1 MYKGKG
7 TSMRIAGLD
16 IGDVRI
22 GIALSDESEFLA
34 SGVESYSCVGQ
45 VEQDAKA
52 IAGKLQVLGAGKVVF
67 GLPRNMNGT
76 DGPAT
81 EKVRAFARAFAVY
94 SDIPQAFMDERLTTA
109 QAQRTLIGANVSRK
123 KRKNVVDK
131 MAAQIILQN
140 YLDAKG
146 GGCV

>member
-1 MYKGKG
+1 
-7 TSMRIAGLD
+7 MRIAGLD

-34 SGVESYSCVGQ
+34 SGVESYTCVGQ
-45 VEQDAKA
+45 VEADAQA
-52 IAGKLQVLGAGKVVF
+52 VVQKLKTLGAQKVVF

-76 DGPAT
+76 EGPAT
-81 EKVRAFARAFAVY
+81 QKVRAFAQAFAMY
-94 SDIPQAFMDERLTTA
+94 SDMPQAFMDERLTTA

-123 KRKNVVDK
+123 KRKHVVDK

>member
-1 MYKGKG
+1 
-7 TSMRIAGLD
+7 MRIAGLD

-34 SGVESYSCVGQ
+34 SGVESYTCVGQ
-45 VEQDAKA
+45 VEADAQTVAQKLKA
-52 IAGKLQVLGAGKVVF
+52 LGAQKVVF

-76 DGPAT
+76 EGPAAQ
-81 EKVRAFARAFAVY
+81 KVRAFAHAFARY
-94 SDIPQAFMDERLTTA
+94 SDMPQAFMDERLTTA

-123 KRKNVVDK
+123 KRKHVGDK